1 GSADRERRVERLLDS
16 ERNAIGLPVVQETA
30 QQDGEFV
37 AAKSREGV
45 AGPQAGFEPARDRD
59 EQFVADQV
67 TEAVV
72 DDLEAIQI
80 EVQHCEAAV
89 DRTQSH
95 LFEPPT
101 QALDEDL
108 AVEQA
113 GERVDDA
120 DTAE

>member
-1 GSADRERRVERLLDS
+1 
-16 ERNAIGLPVVQETA
+16 
-30 QQDGEFV
+30 
-37 AAKSREGV
+37 
-45 AGPQAGFEPARDRD
+45 

-120 DTAE
+120 DTAEPFLCDRLLGGVGEGPGDAVAAPRRALHGQAAAEEAPVGAVLMPDPVLMLEHL